1 MRSHPEARA
10 LRAAFA
16 ALGAGLLLPACSG
29 GASRSTPAV
38 PPAPVVTAA
47 DVATLLGRL
56 ADDSLRG
63 RMTGSPGAAKAAEIV
78 AHEMQRAGLHPA
90 GDSGFFQRVPLVL
103 RASQSGRLLPA
114 LAESFAARDTA
125 PADRRSTGVNVL
137 GILPGADS
145 TVDGEYVLVDAHY
158 DHLGAAGDPVNACRP
173 LGADSICN
181 GADDDASG
189 VVAVLEIAR
198 ELAAQKRP
206 RRSILFAAWTGE
218 ELGLL
223 GARWFIEHPT
233 RPLQRM
239 AANLE
244 IEMIGR
250 PDSLAGGSGR
260 AWLTGWARST
270 MGETFAAAGIPIVAD
285 PHPAEQFFERSDN
298 FAFAE
303 RGIVAQTLSSFNLHT
318 DYHRPSDEVARVDTA
333 HMAAVIQAAS
343 RAVRLLAD
351 GPRPEWKPGGR
362 PETPARRP

>member
-1 MRSHPEARA
+1 MRSHPGARA
-10 LRAAFA
+10 LRAASG
-16 ALGAGLLLPACSG
+16 ALGAALLLSACPG

-47 DVATLLGRL
+47 DAATLLGQL

-63 RMTGSPGAAKAAEIV
+63 RMTGSPGAAMAAAIV
-78 AHEMQRAGLHPA
+78 AREMQRAGLRPA
-90 GDSGFFQRVPLVL
+90 GDSGYFQRVPFVL
-103 RASQSGRLLPA
+103 RISQEGGLLPS
-114 LAESFAARDTA
+114 LAPGFSAFDTV
-125 PADRRSTGVNVL
+125 PADRRRAGVNVL
-137 GILPGADS
+137 GALPGADS
-145 TVDGEYVLVDAHY
+145 TLDGEYVLVDAHY
-158 DHLGAAGDPVNACRP
+158 DHLGAAGDRVNACRA

-198 ELAAQKRP
+198 ELSAQKRP
-206 RRSILFAAWTGE
+206 RRSILFAVWTGE

-233 RPLQRM
+233 RPLERM

-270 MGETFAAAGIPIVAD
+270 MGEMLAAAGIPIVGD
-285 PHPAEQFFERSDN
+285 PRPAEQFFERSDN

-303 RGIVAQTLSSFNLHT
+303 RGIVAQTLSSYNLHT
-318 DYHRPSDEVARVDTA
+318 DYHRPSDEAARTDPA
-333 HMAAVIQAAS
+333 HIAAVIQAAA

-351 GPRPEWKPGGR
+351 GPRLEWKPGGR
-362 PETPARRP
+362 PEPPPRRP